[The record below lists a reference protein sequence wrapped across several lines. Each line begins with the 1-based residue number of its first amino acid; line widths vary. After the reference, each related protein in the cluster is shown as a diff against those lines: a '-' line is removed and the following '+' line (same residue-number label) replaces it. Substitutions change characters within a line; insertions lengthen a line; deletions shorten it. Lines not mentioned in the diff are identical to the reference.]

1 MRYSALLV
9 IAAVCSVGG
18 SSRARAA
25 AAYTENPC
33 PPEAAGTRA
42 KVARFLTSAD
52 FADERQT
59 YGMSAASPTGVVLL
73 TDGSHAAICDRLR
86 AMVGQPQGG
95 RYPKVPSYY
104 SVDGFY
110 FVSFSTVVPQG
121 RMWLGF
127 TPLVVLRS
135 DFTYLGTFAM

>member
-9 IAAVCSVGG
+9 IAAVCSVAGSGG
-18 SSRARAA
+18 ASATGTYGQSS
-25 AAYTENPC
+25 C

-52 FADERQT
+52 FTDERQT
-59 YGMSAASPTGVVLL
+59 FGVGAANPTGVVLL
-73 TDGSHAAICDRLR
+73 TDASHAAICEQLR

-127 TPLVVLRS
+127 APLVVLRS